1 MSSVEL
7 PKDLPYG
14 IRFYMKL
21 PYCWRVDLI
30 YLKPDWFLV
39 DAPTDSF
46 LKELYVM
53 AGMDV
58 PVNLDK
64 LVWYF
69 YSGTPPLIIADHVK
83 SPLDILFVT
92 IGEYKDKSLSNLVDL
107 NLPLEEWKKVGQT
120 APPVLA

>member
-14 IRFYMKL
+14 IWLYMKQ
-21 PYCWRVDLI
+21 PRCWRVDLT

-39 DAPTDSF
+39 APPVEPF
-46 LKELYVM
+46 MKELNVM
-53 AGMDV
+53 AGMNE

-69 YSGTPPLIIADHVK
+69 YNGSSPHGVDVKNPLE
-83 SPLDILFVT
+83 ILFVAT
-92 IGEYKDKSLSNLVDL
+92 GEYKDKSLSDLLRFNLTSED
-107 NLPLEEWKKVGQT
+107 WSKVGQT
-120 APPVLA
+120 MPLLPA